1 MRTRTQAGK
10 ARLLDCNPA
19 ADYLGLS
26 PITLADWRV
35 QGRGPRYVKLGRRVK
50 YDIADLD
57 DYIAENKTKRL

>member
-1 MRTRTQAGK
+1 MRTRTQTGK
-10 ARLLDCNPA
+10 AHLLDCNPA

-50 YDIADLD
+50 DDIADLD
-57 DYIAENKTKRL
+57 DYIAESKTKRL

>member
-1 MRTRTQAGK
+1 MRTRTQTGEAH
-10 ARLLDCNPA
+10 LLDCNPA

>member
-1 MRTRTQAGK
+1 
-10 ARLLDCNPA
+10 LLDCNPA

-35 QGRGPRYVKLGRRVK
+35 QGRGPKYVKLGRRVK

-57 DYIAENKTKRL
+57 DYISENKTKRP

>member
-1 MRTRTQAGK
+1 MRTRTHTGEAH
-10 ARLLDCNPA
+10 LLDCNPA

-35 QGRGPRYVKLGRRVK
+35 QGRGPKYVKLGRRVK

-57 DYIAENKTKRL
+57 AYIAKNKT

>member
-1 MRTRTQAGK
+1 MRTRTQTGK
-10 ARLLDCNPA
+10 AHLLDCIPA

>member
-1 MRTRTQAGK
+1 MRARTQTGK
-10 ARLLDCNPA
+10 AHLLDCNPA
-19 ADYLGLS
+19 AEYLGLS